1 MKILMVSPSF
11 GIKNGGAENQLKIL
25 KKNLATYNNYKIINK
40 SKTIFYPFGYLLKIF
55 NEILKSQ
62 YDIIHIHT
70 FNSPAWLMALISAI
84 KNYKIIIK
92 ITLSG
97 KGSRINN
104 IQANFFYRFLFFIF
118 FKRKNIFFHAITNDI
133 KKKLINLGIK
143 KSQIFFSPN
152 GVEILNIKKDKNKLK
167 KIIYFGRLIS
177 RKQVF
182 QFLKFFLENQELM
195 KKYSFSI
202 FGNGPENLKIKN
214 QINKA
219 RVTNIKL
226 TKSISHDN
234 IIHILK
240 NYDVCINPSLNEGMS
255 NSLLEAMSAG
265 LVVVARDTKQN
276 AEIIKNRQ
284 NGYLFKNDKDLISI
298 FKNLRLNNKI
308 ILNAHAYVKKNHDIK
323 IIAKRFDNFYKKL
336 KI

>member
-25 KKNLATYNNYKIINK
+25 KKNLAKCNNYKIISK
-40 SKTIFYPFGYLLKIF
+40 SKTVFYPFGYLIKIF
-55 NEILKSQ
+55 NEITKLR

-70 FNSPAWLMALISAI
+70 FNSPAWLIALMSIT
-84 KNYKIIIK
+84 KKFNVIIK

-104 IQANFFYRFLFFIF
+104 IQSNPFYKFLFFIF

-133 KKKLINLGIK
+133 KKKLISLGIK

-152 GVEILNIKKDKNKLK
+152 GVEILKIRKSRNKLK
-167 KIIYFGRLIS
+167 KIIYFGRLIP
-177 RKQVF
+177 RKQIL
-182 QFLKFFLENQELM
+182 QFLKFFLKNEKLT

-214 QINKA
+214 YINKSKA
-219 RVTNIKL
+219 SYINL
-226 TKSISHDN
+226 SKSISHDN
-234 IIHILK
+234 IIQTLK
-240 NYDVCINPSLNEGMS
+240 NYDICINPSLNEGMS

-265 LVVVARDTKQN
+265 LVVIARDTKQN

-284 NGYLFKNDKDLISI
+284 NGYLFKNDNDLISI
-298 FKNLRLNNKI
+298 FKNLHLNKNI
-308 ILNAHAYVKKNHDIK
+308 IFNAHSYVKKNHDIK
-323 IIAKRFDNFYKKL
+323 IVAERFNNFYRKL